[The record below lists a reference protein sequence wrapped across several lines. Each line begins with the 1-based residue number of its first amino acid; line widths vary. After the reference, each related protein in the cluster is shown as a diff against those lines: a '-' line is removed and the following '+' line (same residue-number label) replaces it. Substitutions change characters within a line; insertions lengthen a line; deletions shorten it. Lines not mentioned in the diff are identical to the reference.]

1 MPSIKQAIN
10 AAIKQEEYSYKL
22 YMSMQKQVV
31 FASAKQLLRR
41 LAKEEL
47 LHKKALKTLDPKK
60 LELKPKKRLY
70 VAKSIAWAPITELG
84 GIRSIL
90 RFAIHKEEQ
99 AYQRYRK
106 FAQTFSSKKI
116 NILFTKLAEQ
126 EKNHKRLLTAEYKK
140 AF

>member
-1 MPSIKQAIN
+1 MPTIKQAIN
-10 AAIKQEEYSYKL
+10 SAIKQEEYSYNL
-22 YMSMQKQVV
+22 YSSMQKQAM
-31 FASAKQLLRR
+31 FASSKQLLRR

-47 LHKKALKTLDPKK
+47 AHKRALKTLDPKK

-70 VAKSIAWAPITELG
+70 VAKSISWAPLTELG

-106 FAQTFSSKKI
+106 LSKTFSGKRIKT
-116 NILFTKLAEQ
+116 LFSRLAEQ